1 MGTTKTPDTAFQSN
15 TIVGKE
21 IIPTPVSTIV
31 HGWHQNGFVFHTFF
45 SSSSSFCDTNNMSS
59 KVDRRLRSSSIS
71 SSFDAILSLKNR
83 SFSATIFAS
92 SFTSSSSFDDDAF
105 TEKRRRAVVRRRVVA
120 IDDSCRVVGR
130 RRERATFIIVVAIG
144 ALKKCGT
151 NAPTKNVSIDYRST
165 NTKRYCY
172 Y

>member
-92 SFTSSSSFDDDAF
+92 SFTSSSFDDDAF

-130 RRERATFIIVVAIG
+130 RRERATFIIVSLLVRSKCVG
-144 ALKKCGT
+144 QMLQLKM
-151 NAPTKNVSIDYRST
+151 
-165 NTKRYCY
+165 
-172 Y
+172 

>member
-59 KVDRRLRSSSIS
+59 KDDRLRSS

-92 SFTSSSSFDDDAF
+92 SFTSSSFDDDAF

-130 RRERATFIIVVAIG
+130 RRERATFIIVVAFG
-144 ALKKCGT
+144 ALKMCGT

>member
-59 KVDRRLRSSSIS
+59 KVDRLRSSSIS

-92 SFTSSSSFDDDAF
+92 SFTSSSLFDDDAF

-130 RRERATFIIVVAIG
+130 RRERATFIIVSLLVRSKCVG
-144 ALKKCGT
+144 QMLQLKM
-151 NAPTKNVSIDYRST
+151 
-165 NTKRYCY
+165 
-172 Y
+172 